1 MDVTLRENEHIE
13 YISDRLRL
21 IVSPEH
27 TFGTDALLLAAFA
40 FPKKN
45 DAVCDLGSGCG
56 IIPFYWLARG
66 LVRVTAVELQEQ
78 AVNQLKRSA
87 SLSGAEDRVTVL
99 HADLRGLKGLLPA
112 DSFDKV
118 TMNPP
123 YTKAG
128 HGVPSVS
135 EADLLARHEN
145 AASLPEIC
153 ASAARLLKF
162 GGAFSLCLRPERL
175 AEAVAAMQGA
185 GLEPKRL
192 RLVCKNA
199 ASAPWLFLMEGKK
212 GRAPGMTVEPVLC
225 LYTPEGAETAEYRAI
240 AAPYR
245 KD

>member
-1 MDVTLRENEHIE
+1 MEPALRENEHIE

-40 FPKKN
+40 FPKQN
-45 DAVCDLGSGCG
+45 DAVCDLGAGCG

-66 LVRVTAVELQEQ
+66 LRHVTAVELQPQAAEQ
-78 AVNQLKRSA
+78 MERSA
-87 SLSGAEDRVTVL
+87 RLSGAVGRVTVL
-99 HADLRGLKGLLPA
+99 QADLRALKGLLPQG
-112 DSFDKV
+112 SFDKV

-128 HGVPSVS
+128 HGVPSART
-135 EADLLARHEN
+135 ADLLARHEQT
-145 AASLPEIC
+145 AALPEIC
-153 ASAARLLKF
+153 KAAAELLKF
-162 GGAFSLCLRPERL
+162 GGSFSLCLRPERL
-175 AEAVAAMQGA
+175 AEAVEAMRGA

-192 RLVCKNA
+192 RFVCKNA
-199 ASAPWLFLMEGKK
+199 DSAPWLFLMEGKK
-212 GRAPGMTVEPVLC
+212 GRAPGMAVEKSLF
-225 LYTPEGAETAEYRAI
+225 LYGPDGAETEEYRAI